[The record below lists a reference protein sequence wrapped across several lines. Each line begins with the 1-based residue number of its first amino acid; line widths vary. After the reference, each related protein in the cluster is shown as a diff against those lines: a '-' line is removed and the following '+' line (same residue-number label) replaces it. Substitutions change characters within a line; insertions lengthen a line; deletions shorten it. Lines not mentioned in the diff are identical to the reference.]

1 MSFQEVL
8 SLPDLGRQHPEAWLI
23 QEASHGNQVYNSPN
37 WHKAFKRTM
46 HIFTQKFNLQ
56 LVCILFVSVFLSFD
70 KSLHGE
76 DSAWL
81 PIIELGGVQRVKV
94 DANGEL
100 QSFVVVGV
108 ATINRQLEPL
118 AGRRDAQ
125 IRATLDAK
133 RSLVRWLGESVVSI
147 EESKS
152 ETKVI
157 VDANGKERGESTT
170 DNVTIY
176 QAFAEVVVSG
186 TRPLYI
192 LERPAGNESEYCL
205 VLGWSKKEAQNS
217 KSAKPV
223 FSHQGELPWLEA
235 FQGDFD
241 EETVHPIQNNR
252 FSNIRIQPGYLDC
265 LLADEPVMELG
276 GARVYALPD
285 GRRYLI
291 SVGSTVVKP
300 DSPKELLRRERVAM
314 AKAKANLQKL
324 SGVKVTSIVNHSGHA
339 RIVEDSDGGVRHESI
354 EELFDCTHEKVH
366 GLVARLPRVGEWYSR
381 DGTVY
386 YVAIGVVLSQ

>member
-1 MSFQEVL
+1 MVL
-8 SLPDLGRQHPEAWLI
+8 VFI
-23 QEASHGNQVYNSPN
+23 
-37 WHKAFKRTM
+37 
-46 HIFTQKFNLQ
+46 
-56 LVCILFVSVFLSFD
+56 ILFFFLT
-70 KSLHGE
+70 SLRAE
-76 DSAWL
+76 DSKWAS
-81 PIIELGGVQRVKV
+81 IIELGGVQRIKT
-94 DANGEL
+94 NERGEL

-108 ATINRQLEPL
+108 APINPDLDPVIAKRE
-118 AGRRDAQ
+118 AQ
-125 IRATLDAK
+125 VRASLDA
-133 RSLVRWLGESVVSI
+133 RRNLVRWLGERVVSI

-152 ETKVI
+152 ETRVV
-157 VDANGKERGESTT
+157 VDSDGKEKVENTT
-170 DNVTIY
+170 VNITNY
-176 QAFAEVVVSG
+176 QAFAETVVSG
-186 TRPLYI
+186 TRPLFA
-192 LERPAGNESEYCL
+192 LERTVGMEKEYCL

-217 KSAKPV
+217 KQMETLFSEEGFPETEALQEGSGNVEARPV
-223 FSHQGELPWLEA
+223 HDS
-235 FQGDFD
+235 
-241 EETVHPIQNNR
+241 R
-252 FSNIRIQPGYLDC
+252 FSRMRVQPGYLDC